1 MGVNPGWG
9 KPRNPTGITPQRDAG
24 RWRVRPGEEIRLVKE
39 NLAFAVAFWK
49 AAAAGNL
56 PPRALTRP
64 GSPGSGQ
71 QTGDPW
77 DSGPQLP
84 ADLTRGAAN
93 QMRAA
98 FALSALQ
105 ARRSLAAAFPG
116 EPIEEELP
124 ELRTALSVM
133 HLIGLAVQRSIF
145 QPVWECPPPY
155 RRLFH
160 IRRLGFT
167 LNATGLGGRP
177 LTWDDFGGLD
187 SYLGLLEYCAASA
200 DHAGENSSG
209 DGYVILPF
217 HLSSLETDGGVIGA
231 PGVEPAPPTDIMP
244 PRAAAAPFAGDAPG
258 RSPADDT
265 FAPIEPPAD
274 NAVPPVEPP
283 AAAPAVPPPV
293 PASEPSAIVPADLGG
308 SPVDRFITECCET
321 GAGKRILAG
330 ELYAGFLQWR
340 SDAGQEPISQRAFG
354 MRLTALGLKRKRRGH
369 GKHWWEGIR
378 LAG

>member
-1 MGVNPGWG
+1 MT
-9 KPRNPTGITPQRDAG
+9 PRNSAG

-49 AAAAGNL
+49 AASAGNVYT
-56 PPRALTRP
+56 RTATRP
-64 GSPGSGQ
+64 GPGASPFSQ
-71 QTGDPW
+71 QNDDSW
-77 DSGPQLP
+77 DSGPRVP
-84 ADLTRGAAN
+84 NSLTRGAAN

-105 ARRSLAAAFPG
+105 ARRSLAIAFPG

-133 HLIGLAVQRSIF
+133 HLIALAVRRSII

-155 RRLFH
+155 RRMFH

-177 LTWDDFGGLD
+177 LSWDDFGGLD
-187 SYLGLLEYCAASA
+187 SYIALLEYCAASA
-200 DHAGENSSG
+200 DSAGENVSDEGHVVLPDRPSALDFDDIIGLPPLESG
-209 DGYVILPF
+209 ELARTPSV
-217 HLSSLETDGGVIGA
+217 
-231 PGVEPAPPTDIMP
+231 
-244 PRAAAAPFAGDAPG
+244 R
-258 RSPADDT
+258 
-265 FAPIEPPAD
+265 PPAD
-274 NAVPPVEPP
+274 YAAGALPPDRLPRMPVAPVETALPQSPSEPPIYYPVSAPP
-283 AAAPAVPPPV
+283 AIVAPNFGDNP
-293 PASEPSAIVPADLGG
+293 I
-308 SPVDRFITECCET
+308 DRFVAERCET
-321 GAGKRILAG
+321 GDGKRILAG
-330 ELYAGFLQWR
+330 DLYAGFLEWR
-340 SDAGQEPISQRAFG
+340 SNAGQEPISQRAFG